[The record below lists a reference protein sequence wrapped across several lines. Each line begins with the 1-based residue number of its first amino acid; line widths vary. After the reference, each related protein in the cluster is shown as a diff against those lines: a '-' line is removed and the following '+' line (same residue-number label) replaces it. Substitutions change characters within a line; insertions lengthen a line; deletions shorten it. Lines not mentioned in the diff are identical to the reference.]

1 MRLFAEKVRTW
12 RRAGFTLEIWDTN
25 RPTGT
30 GRLAHTL
37 LAYRLSDRG
46 RVIFASDCFVPP
58 LGVAIDSDEC
68 LAACL
73 SQLTLESGGVE
84 QDHFDEYTPG
94 QRAWLESG
102 RADELSALA
111 WQLEA
116 DLCTDC

>member
-1 MRLFAEKVRTW
+1 MRPFAEKVRTW
-12 RRAGFTLEIWDTN
+12 RRAGFTLEMWDTH

-46 RVIFASDCFVPP
+46 AVIFAGDCFVPP
-58 LGVAIDSDEC
+58 LSVAIDSDEC
-68 LAACL
+68 VAACL
-73 SQLTLESGGVE
+73 SQLTREAGDVE
-84 QDHFDEYTPG
+84 DEFTQA

-102 RADELSALA
+102 RADELSGLA

-116 DLCTDC
+116 NLCSDC